1 MERHLVGGLCIG
13 MCRDVLDAVTEHC
26 TSSQQMGRS
35 LSDLGTVQHRLAQ
48 AAAQLYAMESVTYLV
63 AGLLT
68 AQPDRDL
75 KIESSAVKV
84 SW

>member
-1 MERHLVGGLCIG
+1 MGGLCIG
-13 MCRDVLDAVTEHC
+13 LCRDVLDAMTEHC
-26 TSSQQMGRS
+26 TASQRMGRP
-35 LSDLGTVQHRLAQ
+35 LSGFGTVQHRLAH

-75 KIESSAVKV
+75 AIESSAVKV
-84 SW
+84 G